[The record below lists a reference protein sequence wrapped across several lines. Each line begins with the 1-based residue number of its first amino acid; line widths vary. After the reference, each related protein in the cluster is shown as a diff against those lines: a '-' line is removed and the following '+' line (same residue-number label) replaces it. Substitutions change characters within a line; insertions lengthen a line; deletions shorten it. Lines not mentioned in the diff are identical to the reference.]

1 MSVTFVNV
9 DLHFILLNNNNLYLN
24 ALHQEDVKKKQ
35 TSREVRSENRRL
47 QAAIA
52 LFQENLEVSD
62 LLKFNQLK
70 VFASVINIW

>member
-1 MSVTFVNV
+1 MKKAHETPFSFAVF
-9 DLHFILLNNNNLYLN
+9 F
-24 ALHQEDVKKKQ
+24 QEDVKKKQ
-35 TSREVRSENRRL
+35 QTSREVRNENRRL

-70 VFASVINIW
+70 VRC